1 MSQLDQFRLRWISPL
16 ILISPLLILLP
27 SFAHT
32 IKADE
37 DVAALFHLEPD
48 HNPRAGEPAQVW
60 FGLTLKGGQ
69 ALPLDQCDCQ
79 LSIYQAPRS
88 EGAEPLL
95 QPELTGFE
103 VERYQ
108 AAPGAEV
115 IFPEIG
121 SYELEL
127 SGQPQGET
135 PFAPFRLTYS
145 VTVIR

>member
-1 MSQLDQFRLRWISPL
+1 MPL
-16 ILISPLLILLP
+16 

-32 IKADE
+32 IKADKE
-37 DVAALFHLEPD
+37 VAALFHLEPN
-48 HNPRAGEPAQVW
+48 HNPRAGEPAQIW
-60 FGLTLKGGQ
+60 FGLTLQGGQ
-69 ALPLDQCDCQ
+69 ALPLDLCDCQ
-79 LSIYQAPRS
+79 LAIYRQPRS

-95 QPELTGFE
+95 EPELMGVE

-127 SGQPQGET
+127 SGRPQGEVT
-135 PFAPFRLTYS
+135 FEPFRLTYS